1 MTTGSSRP
9 GEQLPGDDA
18 AAVRHAV
25 GDATSASDRDHD
37 EALSWGDELDA
48 SHVSAREAERPVA
61 GAPDEPQV
69 MGSGAL
75 VAHGVLGGAFLLA
88 AVGWLVSAWRFAY
101 VFETPAMTLLW
112 RLGVGL
118 AVLAPVLWFTAS
130 LVLVPAVR
138 VRRRLVVM
146 ALGVVVVAPWP
157 FVVGAFA

>member
-1 MTTGSSRP
+1 MTPGSSRP

-18 AAVRHAV
+18 AAERHAV
-25 GDATSASDRDHD
+25 RDVPASDLVDD
-37 EALSWGDELDA
+37 EALSWGDERDA
-48 SHVSAREAERPVA
+48 SHVSAREAERAPT

-75 VAHGVLGGAFLLA
+75 VAHGVLGGASLLA
-88 AVGWLVSAWRFAY
+88 SVGWLVSAWRFAY
-101 VFETPAMTLLW
+101 VFADPAMTLLW

-130 LVLVPAVR
+130 IVLVPAAR

-146 ALGVVVVAPWP
+146 AVGVLVVAPWP